1 MKLVH
6 PVPAEPPVSPS
17 STFQP
22 VHGGAAESV
31 VTRAFGDGKVMPDR
45 PPGWSPAGQLT
56 HMICLSGLAPLPSS
70 GARLA
75 GTSSPQAAGPPRAT
89 IMVQ

>member
-6 PVPAEPPVSPS
+6 PVPAQPPVSPT
-17 STFQP
+17 STFQ
-22 VHGGAAESV
+22 HGGAAESV
-31 VTRAFGDGKVMPDR
+31 VTRAFGDGKVMLDR

-56 HMICLSGLAPLPSS
+56 HMICLSDLSPLPSS

-75 GTSSPQAAGPPRAT
+75 GTSSPQAAGPLRAT